1 MVTDQG
7 TVRGPV
13 LVRVCASAG
22 EGGLL
27 NELAYRVIVT
37 PRAMVWRRTIVS
49 WVVCSLVRQAGGA
62 SDLSILGQG
71 HDQ

>member
-1 MVTDQG
+1 MVTDRG

-27 NELAYRVIVT
+27 NELAHRVIVT
-37 PRAMVWRRTIVS
+37 PRAMVW
-49 WVVCSLVRQAGGA
+49 
-62 SDLSILGQG
+62 
-71 HDQ
+71 